1 MIQRI
6 QSLFLLLSGVGT
18 LSLFQFPF
26 ANTDS
31 QVEESAL
38 FADGIYN
45 VLDHIALIAVFSLAG
60 LLAITA
66 VFLFKNRKLQANLS
80 LGSIA
85 ANIAGVILT
94 VLLFMQDSVTEQSGI
109 DDGIGAYLPFVG
121 ILCAALGVRF
131 IRKDEKL
138 VRSMDRLR

>member
-6 QSLFLLLSGVGT
+6 QSIFLFLAAAGT

-26 ANTDS
+26 ANTDTK
-31 QVEESAL
+31 VEKSAL

-45 VLDHIALIAVFSLAG
+45 ILDHVALIALFALAG
-60 LLAITA
+60 LLALTA
-66 VFLFKNRKLQANLS
+66 IFLFKNRKLQANLS

-85 ANIAGVILT
+85 ANIAGVIIT
-94 VLLFMQDSVTEQSGI
+94 VVLFMQDSVTEQNGI
-109 DDGIGAYLPFVG
+109 DDGIGLYLPFVG
-121 ILCAALGVRF
+121 IICAAIGVYY
-131 IRKDEKL
+131 IRKDDKL